1 MAQRQPCH
9 RRHSSLLRMINPED
23 WRRSRE
29 GNTRGQERICC
40 SRRTLT
46 RRRWSHKPWA
56 ARSWAF
62 APALL
67 LRRLAG
73 PQSLVHRNDS
83 GPGKMKLLV
92 QGVTWA
98 TPRAT
103 ALLALGPAPPLLQ
116 SEEKK
121 PWNSSQWNIGGL
133 QLYSYVLCGANKY
146 HSAWATSLIKGTSL
160 LPIYWRL
167 PQSKCSHS
175 HRQETCTLD
184 GSKTRK
190 TW

>member
-1 MAQRQPCH
+1 MAGSSRVPASPNLRGKSAMPQICTSPRRPQHTAAAMRYRRSGLGAFTAPGRIRTMAQRQPCH

-29 GNTRGQERICC
+29 GNTRGQERRRITICC
-40 SRRTLT
+40 SRMTST
-46 RRRWSHKPWA
+46 RRRWSRKPWA
-56 ARSWAF
+56 ARSCAF

-83 GPGKMKLLV
+83 GQGKMKLRV

-103 ALLALGPAPPLLQ
+103 ALLALGPAPPLG
-116 SEEKK
+116 EGE
-121 PWNSSQWNIGGL
+121 
-133 QLYSYVLCGANKY
+133 Y
-146 HSAWATSLIKGTSL
+146 HFVYMI
-160 LPIYWRL
+160 
-167 PQSKCSHS
+167 
-175 HRQETCTLD
+175 
-184 GSKTRK
+184 
-190 TW
+190 

>member
-1 MAQRQPCH
+1 MAGSSRLPASPNLRGKSAMPQICTSPRRPQHTAAAMRYRRSGLGAFTAPGRIRTMAQRQPCH

-121 PWNSSQWNIGGL
+121 P
-133 QLYSYVLCGANKY
+133 
-146 HSAWATSLIKGTSL
+146 
-160 LPIYWRL
+160 
-167 PQSKCSHS
+167 
-175 HRQETCTLD
+175 
-184 GSKTRK
+184 
-190 TW
+190 